1 MHQMRAQYAYFQS
14 TENEMFTNRWFRIF
28 VVLAAAGVDWTLIK
42 ETGQHPFDAY
52 YVYGDASARQPL
64 CYAIE

>member
-1 MHQMRAQYAYFQS
+1 
-14 TENEMFTNRWFRIF
+14 MFTNRLFRIF